1 MKRQPFPLQW
11 PEGWKRTNPTFR
23 SKSRFGFK
31 GSGQVSLSHALST
44 LRTEL
49 DRLGARN
56 AVITS
61 DLPTRNDGLP
71 YADGRSSD
79 PGIAVWF
86 VLDGHERVFACDKWR
101 SAAENMQSIALSI
114 EAMRG
119 LTRWGAS
126 DIVTRAF
133 TGFSA
138 LPPGSGEGNGHAPPP
153 RKREWREVFNVGEAL
168 RDLPNSDLLA
178 VIKSRHRD
186 RIRTAHPDAG
196 GNTTEAAELNAALAE
211 AERELAGG
219 LS

>member
-1 MKRQPFPLQW
+1 MRREPFPLQW
-11 PEGWKRTNPTFR
+11 PEGWKRSSTR
-23 SKSRFGFK
+23 SKSKFGFK
-31 GSGQVSLSHALST
+31 GSGQVSLSGALT
-44 LRTEL
+44 FLREEL
-49 DRLGARN
+49 QRLGARN

-71 YADGRSSD
+71 YADGRSPD

-101 SAAENMQSIALSI
+101 THAENMQSIALSI

-138 LPPGSGEGNGHAPPP
+138 LPPGSGVEDNATPPP
-153 RKREWREVFNVGEAL
+153 PPKRDWKQVFDIGDAL
-168 RDLPNSDLLA
+168 AALPPRDLLA
-178 VIKSRHRD
+178 IVKARHREW
-186 RIRTAHPDAG
+186 IRTAHPDAG
-196 GNTTEAAELNAALAE
+196 GSVEIAAELNAALAE
-211 AERELAGG
+211 AEAALA
-219 LS
+219 